1 MLSSLE
7 RTEVSIWDRKYTKKP
22 KIMMFFLK
30 EDHETEQDQGPQ
42 QRSYEEQNMRMEW
55 NAWWP
60 QKSCNNTR
68 KKSEYALHTH
78 CSNTYNTINW
88 SLTNRLNLALNR

>member
-30 EDHETEQDQGPQ
+30 EDHDTEQDQGPQ

-68 KKSEYALHTH
+68 KKVRIRLIYTLRQHLQH
-78 CSNTYNTINW
+78 NQLI
-88 SLTNRLNLALNR
+88 TNEQIKFGLK